1 MKLPVLISPSK
12 IAMQISSDA
21 LLLKPRS
28 LQICLLGSS
37 SSGFAF
43 HFRTLDLTNIV
54 RGSSVHR
61 SHASHGQERE
71 HGSIAPPPFL
81 HPTSILQAVKI
92 ASCKQHGSAHSCT
105 KELEDDI
112 RVCTPVLIY
121 WHAFDRVPTGAFI
134 IGSDAA
140 IVLHAEAVRA
150 VGHVTR

>member
-1 MKLPVLISPSK
+1 MLLPS
-12 IAMQISSDA
+12 

-43 HFRTLDLTNIV
+43 HFRTLDLTNTV

-81 HPTSILQAVKI
+81 HPTSILDAVKI

-105 KELEDDI
+105 KELEDD
-112 RVCTPVLIY
+112 LIY
-121 WHAFDRVPTGAFI
+121 WHAFDRVPTGAFV